1 MKTFGS
7 RLRALRES
15 RQWSQEKLGFELGV
29 TKATISKWESGH
41 VRPGLDTLLSIK
53 NLFAEDSLTLDFL
66 AGERGHRRE
75 AGHSGGLRLAEGTP
89 AYDSD
94 LRVARSQAELQ
105 LLLGFRNLSGKRQ
118 KALLKLL
125 TEDN

>member
-1 MKTFGS
+1 MKTFGH

-41 VRPGLDTLLSIK
+41 VQPNLGTLLRIK
-53 NLFAEDSLTLDFL
+53 NLFVDQSVSLDFL
-66 AGERGHRRE
+66 GGERTSRRD
-75 AGHSGGLRLAEGTP
+75 P
-89 AYDSD
+89 AYAVTHRIAEPAASYEVDV
-94 LRVARSQAELQ
+94 RTARTPAELQ
-105 LLLGFRNLSGKRQ
+105 LLIGFRNLSGKRQ

-125 TEDN
+125 TEDS